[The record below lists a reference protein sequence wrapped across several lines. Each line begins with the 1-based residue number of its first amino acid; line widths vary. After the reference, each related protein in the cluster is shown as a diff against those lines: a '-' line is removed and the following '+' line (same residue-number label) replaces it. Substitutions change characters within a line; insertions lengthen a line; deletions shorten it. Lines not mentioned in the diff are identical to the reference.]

1 MNNGNFYIEMGDWEK
16 EAYTVDHMILG
27 PLALPVVCLNLISLS
42 LPPNGEEGD
51 GNAPGHLGGFHSTIH
66 LI

>member
-1 MNNGNFYIEMGDWEK
+1 MEMGDWEK
-16 EAYTVDHMILG
+16 EAYTVDHTILG
-27 PLALPVVCLNLISLS
+27 PSHVVCLNLISLT

-51 GNAPGHLGGFHSTIH
+51 GNALGHLGGFHSTIH